1 MICFQISVGLTQK
14 NVLSLGLTSKVFSKI
29 IKEFS
34 KISKK
39 FHSFSKLLSNISCL
53 FSFKFSPDSKSTI
66 LYRPSLHSTYFESNQ
81 NSLPDL
87 EMSPWLELVF
97 APALGR
103 LKRAFCNSSILVELS
118 KNKLLF
124 SSNEIQFN

>member
-53 FSFKFSPDSKSTI
+53 FFFQYFLLILKIHAYFTI
-66 LYRPSLHSTYFESNQ
+66 TTYYI
-81 NSLPDL
+81 
-87 EMSPWLELVF
+87 
-97 APALGR
+97 R
-103 LKRAFCNSSILVELS
+103 ILK
-118 KNKLLF
+118 
-124 SSNEIQFN
+124 EIKIPYLI